1 MVRDKQILLRVEHE
15 TRERLKAVAS
25 EHNLEVGYLLYRAAL
40 RLAYGELN
48 PLDVVGDDR
57 PAVVD
62 VASIT
67 EQLRGLEAEISLLK
81 KRVQFLESGDDNAT
95 SPQPETVEAVIVE
108 ESLGDFPKNSPLR
121 MPSEAR
127 NEPVRMKDTRTT
139 PKTVTG
145 AGENDGLSYGQLNQ
159 KMGLSVRATGL
170 RGWRNSGPK
179 VLAEET
185 EKRLGMAYRYDEATK
200 KYFPMEEN

>member
-121 MPSEAR
+121 MP
-127 NEPVRMKDTRTT
+127 
-139 PKTVTG
+139 
-145 AGENDGLSYGQLNQ
+145 
-159 KMGLSVRATGL
+159 
-170 RGWRNSGPK
+170 
-179 VLAEET
+179 
-185 EKRLGMAYRYDEATK
+185 
-200 KYFPMEEN
+200 